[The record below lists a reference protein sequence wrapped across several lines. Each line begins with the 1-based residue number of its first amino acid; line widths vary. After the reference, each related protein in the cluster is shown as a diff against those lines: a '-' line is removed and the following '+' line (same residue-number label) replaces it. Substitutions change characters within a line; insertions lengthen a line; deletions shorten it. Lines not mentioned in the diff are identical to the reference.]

1 MTIDAELN
9 KKCQFDIDLNKILRD
24 LLRLR
29 KKAEKPDIK
38 FSQYSYKWSKGTDWQ

>member
-9 KKCQFDIDLNKILRD
+9 RKFPFGFDLNKILSD

-29 KKAEKPDIK
+29 TKAEKPDIQ
-38 FSQYSYKWSKGTDWQ
+38 FSQYT

>member
-9 KKCQFDIDLNKILRD
+9 RKFPFGIDLNKILPD

-29 KKAEKPDIK
+29 TKTKRSLTYDFHNIHK
-38 FSQYSYKWSKGTDWQ
+38 QTG

>member
-9 KKCQFDIDLNKILRD
+9 RKIHFDIDLNKIMPD

-29 KKAEKPDIK
+29 KKAEKPDIQ
-38 FSQYSYKWSKGTDWQ
+38 FSQYLYKLFKGTDWQ

>member
-9 KKCQFDIDLNKILRD
+9 RKFPFGIYLNKVLPE

-29 KKAEKPDIK
+29 MKAEKPDIQ
-38 FSQYSYKWSKGTDWQ
+38 FSQYT